1 MRETSIWRDASPFH
15 FAPDLPILTSKTPLT
30 FETKDTHLPALSL
43 LRPAVFE
50 AESGRAPRQ
59 QPGRLCLI
67 YNQATYCP
75 DAAHD
80 CTDCPRSN
88 PRPSLA
94 VNLVSKGLPRSTW
107 EREDIAQTMADREY
121 HDDGE
126 GSLDPELLYS
136 KEYCIGTSAHNT
148 AGLAAGKHS
157 SLTAHADMQVEEA
170 LARSTKAIKIIDIE
184 SAEDEVEDIIQE
196 IAILSEL
203 QSPYVTKY
211 YGSYAKGAELWIVM
225 EFCSGG
231 SCADLMKP
239 GLIGEDYIAIIVRE
253 LLLGLDYLHS
263 DKKLHRDV
271 KAANVLLSSN
281 GQVKLADFGVSGQL
295 SATMTKKNTFVG
307 TPFWMAPE
315 VIKQSGYDHKADI
328 WSLGITALELANG
341 EPPYADIHPMKVLFL
356 IPKNPP
362 PRLEGNFTKAFKDF
376 IEVCLQRDPRE
387 RPTARDLLKH
397 PFVRRAKKT
406 TYLTELIERHS
417 RWCAAHRGGED
428 EEAYDDEQHL
438 AGEREPVNEDMWDF
452 GTVRLVGDRGNLV
465 HRPGLNAMDESATNA
480 RSGEAAAA
488 ARRDPSATSPTK
500 TAAFERDRDTLKASN
515 AAGTSRQTSPQRK
528 PVPGMAAAQSPAK
541 VPLPSSPAR
550 NHGTAAA
557 AAAAARDPETPRPPP
572 QFHRLVPESPAG
584 QSSPDYDRVL
594 QEQLQRDMGHLNLA
608 PAIQSSPQQQ
618 QQQQQHQL
626 VSKSSRQSMQ
636 GSQQQQRST
645 SRTGAMKLPE
655 IPPYRG
661 PQPSQQ
667 QQQPLQKLSSQQVPS
682 LQPQSRQPLQQQQQ
696 QRPVPTQQQLSNQ
709 NINPLTSKEVPRG
722 PLPAAAPPLSSASS
736 SSSHAGTPELGSTAT
751 AAAAAS
757 TPPLSFPSPA
767 PANPNGELDALNDV
781 IFPALEEALKRRQIR
796 LGGGGGGGTE
806 EQQGPAPAPTPRQQ
820 RAEAAHEKIRR
831 LVYKLAHVCKEI
843 DHYDK
848 AEPVGMGKD
857 VGTFLEGLLEEI
869 LVRVE
874 PLDEDEV

>member
-1 MRETSIWRDASPFH
+1 MS
-15 FAPDLPILTSKTPLT
+15 
-30 FETKDTHLPALSL
+30 
-43 LRPAVFE
+43 
-50 AESGRAPRQ
+50 
-59 QPGRLCLI
+59 
-67 YNQATYCP
+67 
-75 DAAHD
+75 
-80 CTDCPRSN
+80 
-88 PRPSLA
+88 
-94 VNLVSKGLPRSTW
+94 
-107 EREDIAQTMADREY
+107 DRERDY
-121 HDDGE
+121 EDGE
-126 GSLDPELLYS
+126 GSVDPELLYT
-136 KEYCIGTSAHNT
+136 KEYCIGGGSF
-148 AGLAAGKHS
+148 GKVYKGV
-157 SLTAHADMQVEEA
+157 DK
-170 LARSTKAIKIIDIE
+170 RSGQAVAIKVIDIE

-271 KAANVLLSSN
+271 KAANVLLSAN

-362 PRLEGNFTKAFKDF
+362 PRLDGNFTKAFKDF
-376 IEVCLQRDPRE
+376 VESCLQRDPRE
-387 RPTARDLLKH
+387 RPTAKDLLKH
-397 PFVRRAKKT
+397 PFIRRAKKT

-417 RWCAAHRGGED
+417 RWAAHHKGGED
-428 EEAYDDEQHL
+428 EEGYDDV
-438 AGEREPVNEDMWDF
+438 GEMVVREPVNEDMWDF
-452 GTVRLVGDRGNLV
+452 GTVRLVGDRGGLL

-480 RSGEAAAA
+480 RSARSSETSDDYGE
-488 ARRDPSATSPTK
+488 RRREASPTK
-500 TAAFERDRDTLKASN
+500 SIIDRDRDTLKAAPPSPLT
-515 AAGTSRQTSPQRK
+515 GTSRQTSPQRK
-528 PVPGMAAAQSPAK
+528 PLPTPNMPPSSPSK
-541 VPLPSSPAR
+541 VPLPQSPSKTQPR
-550 NHGTAAA
+550 IQE
-557 AAAAARDPETPRPPP
+557 PETPRASSMKPMPPIP
-572 QFHRLVPESPAG
+572 GSH
-584 QSSPDYDRVL
+584 SPDYDRVL
-594 QEQLQRDMGHLNLA
+594 QEQLQRDMGMMNLA
-608 PAIQSSPQQQ
+608 PAISSTQLAKDAQQEHLTPQ
-618 QQQQQHQL
+618 L
-626 VSKSSRQSMQ
+626 SRQPSKL
-636 GSQQQQRST
+636 SQ
-645 SRTGAMKLPE
+645 MKLPE
-655 IPPYRG
+655 IPPFRG
-661 PQPSQQ
+661 SQQ
-667 QQQPLQKLSSQQVPS
+667 PIPQQSSQKLAQQQTPVVQAQTRPQQ
-682 LQPQSRQPLQQQQQ
+682 QYAQQQIHAQQQQQ
-696 QRPVPTQQQLSNQ
+696 QRSLQTQNL
-709 NINPLTSKEVPRG
+709 NPLPSKESARRTPT
-722 PLPAAAPPLSSASS
+722 ASHSS
-736 SSSHAGTPELGSTAT
+736 TPEPQPST
-751 AAAAAS
+751 
-757 TPPLSFPSPA
+757 PLSFPTPA

-796 LGGGGGGGTE
+796 LQQLYRTGPNASNQGG
-806 EQQGPAPAPTPRQQ
+806 AMANAPTPKQQ
-820 RAEAAHEKIRR
+820 RAEAAHEKIRK

-874 PLDEDEV
+874 PLDEEEA